1 MSGRKAFP
9 LLLFFYAFCVGTES
23 ARCGE
28 GGPVTFWKGIAP
40 IFQRNCQSCNHPGTI
55 APMALLTYEEARPYA
70 KSIRKS
76 VAERSMPPWHADPKI
91 GKFKNDRRLSDG
103 DLKKI

>member
-1 MSGRKAFP
+1 
-9 LLLFFYAFCVGTES
+9 
-23 ARCGE
+23 
-28 GGPVTFWKGIAP
+28 
-40 IFQRNCQSCNHPGTI
+40 
-55 APMALLTYEEARPYA
+55 MALLTYEEARPYA